1 MSAAVP
7 GVVVVTDRAQ
17 ATAAGRDLV
26 ETVAAALDAGAG
38 AVLLR
43 EKDLDAAERRR
54 LAGELRAATAACGAE
69 LWVASDVDLAVAV
82 GADAVHLAAADRWPA
97 PVGGLRRGRSCHHVD
112 ELVTAAGAGADH
124 VTYSPVFVTASKPG
138 YGPALG
144 LAGLAAGCRAVP
156 GLAVVALGGIVPGRA
171 RGCREAGAS
180 AVALM
185 GAIMAGPDP
194 AAVVRSVVDEMTGA
208 SP

>member
-1 MSAAVP
+1 
-7 GVVVVTDRAQ
+7 
-17 ATAAGRDLV
+17 
-26 ETVAAALDAGAG
+26 
-38 AVLLR
+38 
-43 EKDLDAAERRR
+43 
-54 LAGELRAATAACGAE
+54 
-69 LWVASDVDLAVAV
+69 
-82 GADAVHLAAADRWPA
+82 
-97 PVGGLRRGRSCHHVD
+97 
-112 ELVTAAGAGADH
+112 
-124 VTYSPVFVTASKPG
+124 VTYSPVFVTPSKPG

-156 GLAVVALGGIVPGRA
+156 GLAAVALGGVVPGRA
-171 RGCREAGAS
+171 RSCRDAGAS

>member
-1 MSAAVP
+1 MAAVP

-17 ATAAGRDLV
+17 AAAAGGDLV
-26 ETVAAALDAGAG
+26 ETVTAALDGGAG

-43 EKDLDAAERRR
+43 EKDLADAPRRR
-54 LAGELRAATAACGAE
+54 LAGELRAATAARGAE

-82 GADAVHLAAADRWPA
+82 GADAVHLAAADPWPA
-97 PVGGLRRGRSCHHVD
+97 PVRGLRRGRSCHDVD
-112 ELVTAAGAGADH
+112 ELVAAAGEGADH
-124 VTYSPVFVTASKPG
+124 VTYSPVFATPSKPG
-138 YGPALG
+138 YGPTLG

-156 GLAVVALGGIVPGRA
+156 GLAVVALGGVGPDRA
-171 RGCREAGAS
+171 RGCRDAGAS